1 MRRFNS
7 ACLTAFPASGAGRPL
22 QQSFGDFPEFTHV
35 TACRFAARPNRTLVR
50 GASTGRLPAPIVP
63 VATQANR
70 KFLRRDFHSQ
80 DTDTFHGAP
89 GRLRMMLRHPEIGGP
104 ICGKWAETNLARCFR
119 CEKNFNPIDMVME
132 ANGATFLEALEFLSP
147 FI

>member
-1 MRRFNS
+1 MAPTS
-7 ACLTAFPASGAGRPL
+7 SPT
-22 QQSFGDFPEFTHV
+22 
-35 TACRFAARPNRTLVR
+35 RPNNV
-50 GASTGRLPAPIVP
+50 GRIDQIKWHL
-63 VATQANR
+63 ATAQANR